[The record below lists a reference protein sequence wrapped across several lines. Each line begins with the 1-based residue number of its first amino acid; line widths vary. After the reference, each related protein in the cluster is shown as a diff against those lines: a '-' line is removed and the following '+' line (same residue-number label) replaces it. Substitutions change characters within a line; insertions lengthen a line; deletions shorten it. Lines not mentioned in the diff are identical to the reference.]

1 MVTWIAALQH
11 GATEADLALLYD
23 AVTPIITKLMGREA
37 LYEWSL
43 QQLVQAVL
51 KRSAPSDYE
60 SYVRGLVA
68 SGRIKPPT
76 FYTYYKVKKGDI
88 LGRVAKKFDVSV
100 RDIQKANGL
109 RSTTIMA
116 GKTYRIPRKGHVMQ
130 PGAIRIPPRR
140 LPPATSGA
148 SRVAAPDA
156 R

>member
-68 SGRIKPPT
+68 SGRIDLSSAESAHTAEFLASCDADKP
-76 FYTYYKVKKGDI
+76 
-88 LGRVAKKFDVSV
+88 R
-100 RDIQKANGL
+100 
-109 RSTTIMA
+109 
-116 GKTYRIPRKGHVMQ
+116 
-130 PGAIRIPPRR
+130 
-140 LPPATSGA
+140 PPAAYFKKLGMLK
-148 SRVAAPDA
+148 
-156 R
+156 